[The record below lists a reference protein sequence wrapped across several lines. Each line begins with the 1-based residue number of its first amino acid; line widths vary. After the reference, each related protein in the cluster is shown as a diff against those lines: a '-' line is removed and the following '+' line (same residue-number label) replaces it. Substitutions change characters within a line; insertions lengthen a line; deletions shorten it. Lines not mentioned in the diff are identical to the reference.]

1 MKQNYTRNI
10 SLEPEFMNYGI
21 DDILWGMILVKATY
35 NEKDKELYITEDNL
49 LEVKRDY
56 TRGIGVTARTTR
68 NRLDK
73 YFSLG
78 MMEQK
83 IVDNKV
89 YYRLEDKKYQQYK
102 IIDYYILK
110 YLVITKSHNAIKIY
124 TYLLNKYDLWYGRD
138 NMYSFT
144 AHELLLAL
152 GYTESSANNGNLTEM
167 IKMILRDLQKTGLI
181 DYAEYYDGKSPRM
194 RLLKVAKKEI
204 ELT

>member
-1 MKQNYTRNI
+1 
-10 SLEPEFMNYGI
+10 MNYGI

-35 NEKDKELYITEDNL
+35 NERDKELYITEENL

-78 MMEQK
+78 MMEEK
-83 IVDNKV
+83 IVDNKI

-110 YLVITKSHNAIKIY
+110 YLVTTKSHNSIKIY

-144 AHELLLAL
+144 AGELLLAL
-152 GYTESSANNGNLTEM
+152 GYTESSARKGDLTEM
-167 IKMILRDLQKTGLI
+167 VNMILKDLRKTGLI
-181 DYAEYYDGKSPRM
+181 DYAEYFDGKSPRM
-194 RLLKVAKKEI
+194 RLTKVAKKEI
-204 ELT
+204 ELK